1 MVDRRFAEWAQ
12 HTLGGIYLF
21 AGVGTDT
28 VIALGNKARWRR
40 RQPGAAL
47 VQVGEVNSTF
57 FALVQGSTRLRY
69 LDGRPDVVAE
79 AGETLGLR
87 MCFYNGPAWATIRAT
102 TPVLVAEIC
111 RIDLFHAMAMSP
123 ALSTN
128 VGRMLAA
135 RGHHMEPRER
145 LDTQMMKALAESV
158 AGPGA
163 SSGETPLP
171 APIDPAVWATLL
183 GVDKSDVERALS
195 RLERHRIVRKS
206 TTGVHYVDLDRL
218 AERLR

>member
-12 HTLGGIYLF
+12 HTLGGINLF

-28 VIALGNKARWRR
+28 VIGLGNKARWRR
-40 RQPGAAL
+40 RPPGAAL
-47 VQVGEVNSTF
+47 VQAGEVNTSF
-57 FALVQGSTRLRY
+57 LALVQGATRLRY
-69 LDGRPDVVAE
+69 HDGRPDVVAE

-87 MCFYNGPAWATIRAT
+87 MCLYSGPAWATIRAT
-102 TPVLVAEIC
+102 TPVLVAEIH
-111 RIDLFHAMAMSP
+111 RLDLFHAMALSP

-128 VGRMLAA
+128 VGRMLAG
-135 RGHHMEPRER
+135 RGHHVEPRER

-158 AGPGA
+158 AGLGA
-163 SSGETPLP
+163 GSGEAPLP
-171 APIDPAVWATLL
+171 APVDPAVWATLL

-195 RLERHRIVRKS
+195 RLERHRIVRRS
-206 TTGVHYVDLDRL
+206 PMGVQYVDRDRL